1 MAKQPRF
8 VVHDNKEICL
18 SLCPITKKCRSLGG
32 ERQFFFFLYL
42 IYMYGTSWLQV
53 SVDNEFR
60 DAIFDIA
67 SSERSMVYPI
77 SVMRL

>member
-18 SLCPITKKCRSLGG
+18 SLCPITKNCRSLGG

-42 IYMYGTSWLQV
+42 IYMYGTSWL
-53 SVDNEFR
+53 
-60 DAIFDIA
+60 
-67 SSERSMVYPI
+67 
-77 SVMRL
+77 